1 MWADALYAAEV
12 NHLLRLIVW
21 GAGSVLVGTVLL
33 LGVLLRRRR
42 SPLLTHFA
50 IQTAAWGAVDL
61 LIAAVAWQ
69 GRGYRDLAGFTQLD
83 RILWLNV
90 GLNAGYVA
98 VGVTLA
104 LTGWALARKLALV
117 GAGIGVVVQGLA
129 LLVLDLYLVS
139 VIGRLTVA

>member
-1 MWADALYAAEV
+1 MWADALYSAEV
-12 NHLLRLIVW
+12 GHILRLIVW
-21 GAGSVLVGTVLL
+21 GASSVLVGTVLL
-33 LGVLLRRRR
+33 LLVRLRHRR

-61 LIAAVAWQ
+61 VIAAVAWQ
-69 GRGYRDLAGFTQLD
+69 GRAYRDLAGFTQLD
-83 RILWLNV
+83 RVLWLNV